1 MGVSKYGRVSAGFL
15 FAICAFQSRASLT
28 GPRKAFG
35 RRQASQFNPDPA
47 SGFDDPTVDIADP
60 SFGTAI
66 AAGYQGPMASY
77 ENHALVGPVDLL
89 RSGQINLGP
98 SPNYTLPV
106 YQSSAISNETYWWIV
121 TDSSDEGNAQQLG
134 INFSPKLRFA
144 AQGRTLD
151 GLTAAEEVRIVD
163 NTVGGRRGL
172 VDFSPVRNIIPGH
185 PSPFPPN
192 HVQPG
197 SVGDEFYTPLIQL
210 TNGGGEIWNA
220 PIIAGDVTEEY
231 LNQFCDG
238 IPPDILE
245 DFRSKVHDQVLAI
258 CPREQT
264 VTLATIHGFSFGK
277 SVLYLIADG
286 SDPLPATLD
295 GGTYASRLGA
305 LPTGGD
311 DALFSGV
318 ERFFVCTNGY
328 TDADLPPGAPN
339 NETHHPWRQGLD
351 SSILGEGNPLNI
363 LGAIPTVAYDYSPLW
378 NFELFTWTKYSIENG
393 IRTRLTAEFEVL
405 GMAAAG
411 YVTDPNGDA
420 LSDAKIINNCPI
432 VYRYL

>member
-1 MGVSKYGRVSAGFL
+1 MGAR
-15 FAICAFQSRASLT
+15 T
-28 GPRKAFG
+28 AFG
-35 RRQASQFNPDPA
+35 RRQASRFDPNPA
-47 SGFDDPTVDIADP
+47 SGFDDPTVDIADS
-60 SFGTAI
+60 SFVHSPTRRTGGSSRTPRTKATH
-66 AAGYQGPMASY
+66 
-77 ENHALVGPVDLL
+77 N
-89 RSGQINLGP
+89 NLGSTIP
-98 SPNYTLPV
+98 S
-106 YQSSAISNETYWWIV
+106 
-121 TDSSDEGNAQQLG
+121 
-134 INFSPKLRFA
+134 KLRFA

-151 GLTAAEEVRIVD
+151 GLTGAEDGRIVD

-172 VDFSPVRNIIPGH
+172 VDFSPVRDIIPGH
-185 PSPFPPN
+185 PSPFPPS

-197 SVGDEFYTPLIQL
+197 SVGDRFYTPLIQL

-220 PIIAGDVTEEY
+220 PIVAGDVTEQY

-238 IPPDILE
+238 IPPEMLE
-245 DFRSKVHDQVLAI
+245 GFRSK
-258 CPREQT
+258 T

-295 GGTYASRLGA
+295 GGTYSSRLGA
-305 LPTGGD
+305 DPTGSD

-339 NETHHPWRQGLD
+339 TRLITHGDKGLD

-378 NFELFTWTKYSIENG
+378 NFELFTWTNYSTVNG

-411 YVTDPNGDA
+411 YVTDPTG
-420 LSDAKIINNCPI
+420 I
-432 VYRYL
+432 RYPMRRSSTTAR

>member
-1 MGVSKYGRVSAGFL
+1 
-15 FAICAFQSRASLT
+15 
-28 GPRKAFG
+28 
-35 RRQASQFNPDPA
+35 
-47 SGFDDPTVDIADP
+47 
-60 SFGTAI
+60 
-66 AAGYQGPMASY
+66 MASY

-89 RSGQINLGP
+89 RSGQVNLGGL
-98 SPNYTLPV
+98 PNYTLPL
-106 YQSSAISNETYWWIV
+106 YQSSSLSNETYWWIV

-151 GLTAAEEVRIVD
+151 GLTGAEEVRIVN
-163 NTVGGRRGL
+163 NTVGGRRGV
-172 VDFSPVRNIIPGH
+172 VDFSPVRDIVPGH
-185 PSPFPPN
+185 PSPFPPS

-197 SVGDEFYTPLIQL
+197 SVGDRFYTPLIQL

-220 PIIAGDVTEEY
+220 PIVAGDVTEEY

-238 IPPDILE
+238 IPPEMLQ

-258 CPREQT
+258 CPRKQT
-264 VTLATIHGFSFGK
+264 VTLATIHGFFFGK
-277 SVLYLIADG
+277 SVLYLIANG

-295 GGTYASRLGA
+295 GGTYSSRLGA
-305 LPTGGD
+305 VPTGSD
-311 DALFSGV
+311 NALFSGV

-351 SSILGEGNPLNI
+351 SSILGE
-363 LGAIPTVAYDYSPLW
+363 VAYDYSPLW
-378 NFELFTWTKYSIENG
+378 NFELFTWTNYSIVNG

-411 YVTDPNGDA
+411 YVTDPNGDP